1 MYISKYHHFVIDLV
15 RLSKMDE
22 EQVFFS
28 TKESK
33 ITKSKSRINKNLI
46 KIFLFIY
53 WIGVFSSFIL
63 YNRQQDVLTKISNN
77 LQLILNTCAL
87 TVCLVNPVLKNNVYI
102 QILKCLKQYDAN
114 ISILGLKLEYK
125 KTNFRHILA
134 FFAIVIYLVYL
145 VTYDIFISIYVHEY
159 ILIPYFIITRFSKII
174 YYLAMFKVMCLLHSI
189 NRRFRLINKI
199 LKAEQLEE
207 KCSKNVGN
215 IEVQRGLSK
224 KENFPQ
230 ILFVMDYMKDLCL
243 AVNLYYG
250 SLFLMCFITMFVV
263 SAIQLYYCYTLIIEI
278 HLDIYSLILSINII
292 CINFF
297 FVIGIST
304 LCQQITDKVKFFF
317 FFKRFLLFFITH
329 AVRKSH

>member
-1 MYISKYHHFVIDLV
+1 
-15 RLSKMDE
+15 MDE

-28 TKESK
+28 TKQSK
-33 ITKSKSRINKNLI
+33 INKSKSSICKNII
-46 KIFLFIY
+46 KIVLFIY
-53 WIGVFSSFIL
+53 WIGVFSSFVL
-63 YNRQQDVLTKISNN
+63 YKPHEDVLTKISNN

-87 TVCLVNPVLKNNVYI
+87 TVCLVNSMLKNNVYI
-102 QILKCLKQYDAN
+102 QILKCLKQFDSN

-125 KTNFRHILA
+125 KTNYRHILG
-134 FFAIVIYLVYL
+134 FIAIVIYLVYL
-145 VTYDIFISIYVHEY
+145 ITYDILISIYVHGY

-199 LKAEQLEE
+199 LKAEQIEE
-207 KCSKNVGN
+207 KHSIVEN
-215 IEVQRGLSK
+215 IQIQRGLSK

-230 ILFVMDYMKDLCL
+230 ILFIMDYMKDLCL

-263 SAIQLYYCYTLIIEI
+263 SAIQLYYCYSLIIEI
-278 HLDIYSLILSINII
+278 YLDLYSLILSINMI

-304 LCQQITDKVKFFF
+304 LCQQITDKVKLLIIFLHDLH
-317 FFKRFLLFFITH
+317 FLLFHPRSQKEPFILYPN
-329 AVRKSH
+329 